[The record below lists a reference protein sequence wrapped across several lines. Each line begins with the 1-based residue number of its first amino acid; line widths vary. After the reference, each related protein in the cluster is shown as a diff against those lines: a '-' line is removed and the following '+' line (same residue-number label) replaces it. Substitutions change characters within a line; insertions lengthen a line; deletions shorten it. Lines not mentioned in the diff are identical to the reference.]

1 MAEVFA
7 PDSLVMPSLL
17 LLLAFQFINCHEAI
31 CAGMTADIVLL
42 PPFACCFCLQGGW
55 EDDESL
61 EAAARRE
68 TVEEAGVRGSIE
80 VSTTRTHISI

>member
-42 PPFACCFCLQGGW
+42 PPFACCFCPQGGW

>member
-1 MAEVFA
+1 
-7 PDSLVMPSLL
+7 
-17 LLLAFQFINCHEAI
+17 
-31 CAGMTADIVLL
+31 MTADIVLL
-42 PPFACCFCLQGGW
+42 PPFACCFCPQGGW